1 MTFEALELARTAR
14 RLLALLPLALA
25 SASAAAACASGGG
38 RGSVELTTWGESY
51 IEHEIPASD
60 FEDRWTVRFDKF
72 LVALSRVEIRR
83 EGGEVAASAPGSRLF
98 DTTQPG
104 AKRVAHFEGISEGR
118 YPAVSFVVAPVDA
131 TTTIATASADD
142 LARMRAGGFSVYV
155 SGTAEKGAKAKRF
168 AWGFATAT
176 RYEQCRGV
184 KDGVEVLGAVVADG
198 RTDTAEITIH
208 GDHFFYDD
216 LQAEQAKLRF
226 DPLAAADADDDGA
239 ITLEELAAVRLATL
253 DPASGSY
260 GTGALAEIG
269 DLRAFVTALSRTLAH
284 FRGEGECVTR
294 AP

>member
-1 MTFEALELARTAR
+1 MSTNSRTFARAPLST
-14 RLLALLPLALA
+14 PLAAIALM
-25 SASAAAACASGGG
+25 AACSSDGGQ
-38 RGSVELTTWGESY
+38 GSVELTTWGEEY
-51 IEHEIPASD
+51 IEQEIPASEL
-60 FEDRWTVRFDKF
+60 EDGWTVRFDKF
-72 LVALSRVEIRR
+72 LVALSRVEIAT
-83 EGGEVAASAPGSRLF
+83 EGGEVVASAPRSQLF
-98 DTTQPG
+98 DMTQRGPTL
-104 AKRVAHFEGISEGR
+104 VARLDGIASGR

-131 TTTIATASADD
+131 TTALATATADD

-155 SGTAEKGAKAKRF
+155 SGAAEKGAAIKRF
-168 AWGFATAT
+168 SWGFSTAT

-184 KDGVEVLGAVVADG
+184 KDGVEVLGAVVTDG
-198 RTDTAEITIH
+198 RTDAAEITIH

-226 DPLAAADADDDGA
+226 DPLAAADRDDDGA

-253 DPASGSY
+253 DPASGTY
-260 GTGALAEIG
+260 GTGALAEIA